1 MAREQAALTHD
12 LCYVT
17 KTEDWGLCNL
27 VYVKVFSLSL
37 GIGVVGLRHGLYNA
51 TVVRVTYVLRVV
63 EKQVCSHTAYRLL
76 HLGPDYFKGL
86 NS

>member
-1 MAREQAALTHD
+1 MAREQADLTHD

-51 TVVRVTYVLRVV
+51 TVVRVTYVLRSSREASVFPHCL
-63 EKQVCSHTAYRLL
+63 QTSPFRA
-76 HLGPDYFKGL
+76 
-86 NS
+86 